1 MSGSS
6 VGSDGGASDSG
17 SARPATGLRVGLVL
31 GGGGLVG
38 QGFHAGVLAGIEDA
52 TGWDPRRAEV
62 VVGTSAGAY
71 LAVLLR
77 AGISATDLGAAS
89 AGEEPS
95 PEAAALLAP
104 ILASRGIPAPTP
116 RAEGGRRRLGSPTL
130 LARLC
135 RRPWE
140 IRFGT
145 VSAALLPAG
154 RRSLE
159 HIAPSLDHLF
169 GAAWPAQALWI
180 CALRLADGRLVVF
193 GRPGEPRPAPAAAVV
208 ASCSV
213 PGLFEPTVI
222 DGVTYVDGG
231 ALSATNLDLLAGHGL
246 DLVLVSAPMSSV
258 GFPARPRVLLGSRL
272 IHLTEVRAEARR
284 VRRRG
289 ASVVL
294 FEPGPVERVAMGP
307 RTMDGTRRPAVTALA
322 RQLARNHLERDG
334 ETLALLREASSA
346 PAGTSGR

>member
-1 MSGSS
+1 M
-6 VGSDGGASDSG
+6 
-17 SARPATGLRVGLVL
+17 LRVGLVL

-38 QGFHAGVLAGIEDA
+38 QGFHAGVLAGIQDV

-89 AGEEPS
+89 VGNETT

-104 ILASRGIPAPTP
+104 ILASRGIPALTP
-116 RAEGGRRRLGSPTL
+116 RLEGRRQLGSPTL
-130 LARLC
+130 LARFC

-140 IRFGT
+140 MRVGT
-145 VSAALLPAG
+145 VSAAILPAG

-169 GAAWPAQALWI
+169 GAAWPGQALWI
-180 CALRLADGRLVVF
+180 CALRLSDGRRVVF
-193 GRPGEPRPAPAAAVV
+193 GRPGEPKPRPAAAVV

-213 PGLFEPTVI
+213 PGFFEPTVI

-231 ALSATNLDLLAGHGL
+231 ALSATNLDVLAGHGL
-246 DLVLVSAPMSSV
+246 DLVLVSAPMSSI
-258 GFPARPRVLLGSRL
+258 GFPARPRALLGSRL
-272 IHLTEVRAEARR
+272 IHRTEVRAEAAR

-289 ASVVL
+289 SAVVL
-294 FEPGPVERVAMGP
+294 FEPGPVEREAMGP
-307 RTMDGTRRPAVTALA
+307 RTLDGTRRPAVTALA
-322 RQLARNHLERDG
+322 REMAWRRLEQDVS
-334 ETLALLREASSA
+334 TLTLLRNAASA
-346 PAGTSGR
+346 PAETSAR

>member
-1 MSGSS
+1 M
-6 VGSDGGASDSG
+6 
-17 SARPATGLRVGLVL
+17 LRVGLVL

-38 QGFHAGVLAGIEDA
+38 QGFHAGVLAGIQDA
-52 TGWDPRRAEV
+52 TDWDPRQAEV

-77 AGISATDLGAAS
+77 AGISAIDLGAAS
-89 AGEEPS
+89 AGDETS

-104 ILASRGIPAPTP
+104 ILASGGIPAPTP
-116 RAEGGRRRLGSPTL
+116 RPRGRRRLGSPTL

-169 GAAWPAQALWI
+169 GTAWPAQALWV
-180 CALRLADGRLVVF
+180 CALRLTDGRLVVF

-231 ALSATNLDLLAGHGL
+231 ALSATNLGLLAGHGL

-258 GFPARPRVLLGSRL
+258 GFPDRPRALLGSRL
-272 IHLTEVRAEARR
+272 IHMTEVRAEARR

-294 FEPGPVERVAMGP
+294 FEPGPVEREAMGP
-307 RTMDGTRRPAVTALA
+307 RTMDGTRRAVVTTLA

-334 ETLALLREASSA
+334 EALAMLRNASSA
-346 PAGTSGR
+346 PAGSGR